1 MFSSAF
7 QTLKDRNKVRWF
19 VIGTPG
25 SHKEMELMNQIVQ
38 NEKEMKNV
46 QQMLPAQ
53 KGKLPEE
60 GTTSNANW
68 S

>member
-1 MFSSAF
+1 
-7 QTLKDRNKVRWF
+7 
-19 VIGTPG
+19 
-25 SHKEMELMNQIVQ
+25 MNQIVQ